1 MCDKAIDSYL
11 LALNMVPEWFVT
23 SQMIEKVDS
32 AVLPNDYIAFE
43 DLDSDFFAFF
53 SRYIG
58 LNSIDLNNIN
68 LDYDHSDYCD
78 PETIN
83 YVKIMTWH
91 KHTKKAPKKNI
102 YEKLLPVAWHPTR

>member
-1 MCDKAIDSYL
+1 
-11 LALNMVPEWFVT
+11 
-23 SQMIEKVDS
+23 MIEKVDS
-32 AVLPNDYIAFE
+32 AVLPNNYIAFE

-91 KHTKKAPKKNI
+91 KHIKIAPKKKI
-102 YEKLLPVAWHPTR
+102 YEKLLPVAWHPTRWWDWCVPENVKKKTTEIGNMFL